1 MSVAKC
7 HTARKEEVE
16 ERVRRLE
23 LPVVPS
29 MLRHTSAGSDC
40 RKSSWELMLDDSVEE
55 TSGRPYERS
64 GQGCVGS
71 FAEERLMRTV
81 VEQKGCGNAWQV
93 SVDAVRLFEE
103 VERRLSE
110 AEEVPG

>member
-40 RKSSWELMLDDSVEE
+40 RKSSWELVLDDSVEE